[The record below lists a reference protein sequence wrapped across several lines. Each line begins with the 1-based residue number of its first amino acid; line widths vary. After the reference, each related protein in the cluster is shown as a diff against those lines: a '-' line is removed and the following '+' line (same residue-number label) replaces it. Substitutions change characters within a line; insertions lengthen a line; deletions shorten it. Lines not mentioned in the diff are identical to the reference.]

1 MATDP
6 NSLTPT
12 GPISFTFGPGDA
24 MDIRVWRHEELNME
38 VTIAPDG
45 GMTFPLIGRIQAAG
59 MTYPEL
65 VVQLEEGLSKY
76 YKDISVAVNV
86 LEVNNQKVFVLGEV
100 RSPAVI
106 QIDSDL
112 SIIEALTITGGINQ
126 DARTSNVL
134 LVRGGLDAPELYTVD
149 VEAIYEEGDFSQLVF
164 LQRGDI
170 VVVPAKTIVNVER
183 FFKHVQNMLAPFVA
197 GSAIYR
203 NAISGG
209 AQGTSS
215 VLQ

>member
-1 MATDP
+1 
-6 NSLTPT
+6 
-12 GPISFTFGPGDA
+12 
-24 MDIRVWRHEELNME
+24 
-38 VTIAPDG
+38 
-45 GMTFPLIGRIQAAG
+45 MTFPLIGRIQAAG